1 MRFRNLRRNMQPEA
15 EALPACATLTAKK
28 RFK

>member
-1 MRFRNLRRNMQPEA
+1 MSFCNLRRNVQPEA
-15 EALPACATLTAKK
+15 EALPASANLTAKK